1 MKSHWILCITAVLL
15 LSAVSDAALT
25 VHEYVPGQ
33 PVVYDDL
40 ADLYWYA
47 NLTDF
52 VNMTYAQQ
60 IDAIAGLGTYG
71 NIAGGWHLA
80 THAEMVS
87 LFANPPQ
94 TIAATFAPTLIIT
107 NPPSE
112 NTTWFG
118 RAEHPRPGTDPPQ
131 HWNSVVYQLI
141 ITFPPPIPP
150 LESLEA
156 YLHSIGSYDSDTR
169 ADLGAWVSS
178 SSAPVITD
186 NTVIPAP
193 GAILLGGIG
202 VGLVSWL
209 RRRRAL

>member
-33 PVVYDDL
+33 PVVYDDV
-40 ADLYWYA
+40 AGLYWYV

-60 IDAIAGLGTYG
+60 IDAIASLGTYG

-87 LFANPPQ
+87 LFANPSQ
-94 TIAATFAPTLIIT
+94 VIGSNFAPTLT
-107 NPPSE
+107 PNE
-112 NTTWFG
+112 QNTLLTYWFG
-118 RAEHPRPGTDPPQ
+118 RSEHVRIETPVPTHWCNLVSQMSLPG
-131 HWNSVVYQLI
+131 
-141 ITFPPPIPP
+141 PIDD
-150 LESLEA
+150 EWDQI
-156 YLHSIGSYDSDTR
+156 LHSTSQLDTTVWD
-169 ADLGAWVSS
+169 ALGAWVSS

-193 GAILLGGIG
+193 GAVLLGGIG